1 MFMRRS
7 LRPLLTASVLSIC
20 LVACH
25 SDQGKVAASPP
36 PPRFHEEPKRFGS
49 VELPYSDTTTAE
61 WRQISLKLDS
71 FYKRQVA
78 AGFNGAVLVG
88 YKGTVLYERYF
99 GAANREAGIPMN
111 PGAASQL
118 ASTSKTFTGAAV
130 LYLYEKKY
138 LDIDAPVN
146 QFIPSWPYQ
155 GITVRMLLNHRS
167 GLPDYTHWV
176 LNYRK
181 DRATPIDNIQ
191 LMEMVGK
198 NKPALE
204 FKPNSRFKYSNTN
217 YATLARIVE
226 VVTEKRFEDF
236 MQEYFFGPL
245 GMKNTFV
252 FNPAKGLPQTAT
264 ISYKYN
270 WVREPVMFADGVY
283 GDKGI
288 YSTVQDMYRWDQSF
302 YKNKMLSNET
312 MELAYGPCS
321 FEKPGIKNYG
331 LGWRMLCYPDGY
343 KIIYHNGWWHGNN
356 TAFYRFIKDN
366 FTVIVLGNKYNSAIY
381 RQPQA
386 IYEMVNGAS
395 ADNSHGSAEPVGAD

>member
-1 MFMRRS
+1 MSMRRFF
-7 LRPLLTASVLSIC
+7 RPLFTAPVLAIC
-20 LVACH
+20 LIACH

-36 PPRFHEEPKRFGS
+36 PRFHEQPQRYS
-49 VELPYSDTTTAE
+49 TVALPYSDTNTAD
-61 WRQISLKLDS
+61 WRRISTKLDS
-71 FYKRQVA
+71 FYRRQVA
-78 AGFNGAVLVG
+78 AGFNGSVLIG
-88 YKGTVLYERYF
+88 YKGRVLYERYY
-99 GAANREAGIPMN
+99 GAANREAGLPWN
-111 PGAASQL
+111 PASASQL

-146 QFIPSWPYQ
+146 QFITGWPYQ

-181 DRATPIDNIQ
+181 DRNTPIDNIQ
-191 LMEMVGK
+191 LMALMATH
-198 NKPALE
+198 KPAVE

-217 YATLARIVE
+217 YATLARIIE
-226 VVTEKRFEDF
+226 VVTEKRYADF
-236 MQEYFFGPL
+236 MQEYFFTPL

-252 FNPAKGLPQTAT
+252 FDPAKGLPQSAT

-288 YSTVQDMYRWDQSF
+288 YSTVEDMYRWDQSF
-302 YKNKMLSNET
+302 YAEKLLTNET

-366 FTVIVLGNKYNSAIY
+366 FTVIVLGNKYNTGIY

-386 IYEMVNGAS
+386 VYELINGGTV
-395 ADNSHGSAEPVGAD
+395 DKNHGSNEAVTEE

>member
-1 MFMRRS
+1 MSMHRFLRS
-7 LRPLLTASVLSIC
+7 LFSAPVLSIC

-36 PPRFHEEPKRFGS
+36 PHRFHEAPKRFGN
-49 VELPYSDTTTAE
+49 VALPYTDTNTAE
-61 WRQISLKLDS
+61 WKLIGGRLDS
-71 FYKRQVA
+71 FYRRQVA
-78 AGFNGAVLVG
+78 AGFNGSVLIG
-88 YKGTVLYERYF
+88 YKGKVLYERYF
-99 GAANREAGIPMN
+99 GAANREAGIPWN
-111 PGAASQL
+111 PGSASQL

-130 LYLYEKKY
+130 LFLYEHKY
-138 LDIDAPVN
+138 LNIDSPVN
-146 QFIPSWPYQ
+146 HFVPEWPYQ

-181 DRATPIDNIQ
+181 DSKTPIDNIQ
-191 LMEMVGK
+191 LMQMIATH
-198 NKPALE
+198 KPPLQ
-204 FKPNSRFKYSNTN
+204 FKPNARFTYSNTN
-217 YATLARIVE
+217 YATLARIIE
-226 VVTEKRFEDF
+226 VVTEKRYADF
-236 MQEYFFGPL
+236 MQEYIFTPL

-252 FNPAKGLPQTAT
+252 FDPAKGLPQTAT

-270 WVREPVMFADGVY
+270 WLREPVMFADGVY

-288 YSTVQDMYRWDQSF
+288 YSTVEDMYRWDQSF
-302 YKNKMLSNET
+302 YAQKLLSNET

-356 TAFYRFIKDN
+356 TAFYRFVKDN
-366 FTVIVLGNKYNSAIY
+366 FTVIVLGNKYNNGIY

-386 IYEMVNGAS
+386 IYEIVNGA
-395 ADNSHGSAEPVGAD
+395 AVDASHGSNETMNED